1 MSDDKFSHRATDV
14 LGALGY
20 GSCFF
25 VPGGNIMHLLD
36 SARSRMTC
44 VPFVHEVSA
53 AVAAEYF
60 NEVWGTHSAADSGR
74 SYALVTAGPG
84 ITNALTGVAGAYLES
99 RDLLIL
105 GGQVKSAD
113 LSRGEVR
120 QRGIQEIDGLDIAR
134 PVCKVAE
141 RIEAPVSDEQL
152 ATWVSAGVTDRRG
165 PVFLEFCLD
174 AQGAGNP
181 DAALPVEV
189 SSLPSVIVSEDMAAA
204 VPDAVDAIV
213 AELGGARRPV
223 ILVGGGAAPSVA
235 WECADGLTE
244 LGVPVMTTWNGF
256 DRVSDEHP
264 MFAGRPNTWGQRA
277 ANILLAQADLV
288 VVLGSRLGIQQT
300 GFNWQEWGPGR
311 VIQVD
316 VDQAELDKG
325 HPRVDVKL
333 RADANGVLRGLVST
347 ATAAHQDP
355 QWPEFCREVRSLV
368 PLLDPENSHSDAFI
382 SPFELVDQLSDAM
395 SEGEI
400 LIPASSGSGQFVPME
415 VFRAKPGQRVITNKG
430 LASMGY
436 GLAAA
441 IGAALA
447 APGVRTVLVEG
458 DGSFSQNIQE
468 LGTVAVNQP
477 NLKIF
482 LLDNDGYASIRTT
495 QRNYFGGAYLGCD
508 SSTGLGFP
516 RWGALAEAFDI
527 PWVTV
532 GPAGLADPR
541 VRDLFDAPGPA
552 VFVVSV
558 DPEQTYYPKV
568 TSRMTE
574 EGSMQSNPIHFMSPE
589 LPDSIAEQVFRF
601 GPWGS
606 SE

>member
-1 MSDDKFSHRATDV
+1 MSEDKYSHRATDV
-14 LGALGY
+14 LSALGY

-36 SARSRMTC
+36 SARSRMNC

-60 NEVWGTHSAADSGR
+60 NEVWLTHANESGGR

-99 RDLLIL
+99 RDLLVL
-105 GGQVKSAD
+105 GGQVKSSD

-120 QRGIQEIDGLDIAR
+120 QRGIQEINGLDIAR
-134 PVCKVAE
+134 PVCNVAE
-141 RIEAPVSDEQL
+141 RIESPVPDAQL
-152 ATWVSAGVTDRRG
+152 ASWVSAGVTDRRG

-174 AQGAGNP
+174 AQGAAVSGDTGDVDP
-181 DAALPVEV
+181 EPLPLLV
-189 SSLPSVIVSEDMAAA
+189 VSEA
-204 VPDAVDAIV
+204 VSAGVPEAVASISSALAG
-213 AELGGARRPV
+213 AERPV
-223 ILVGGGAAPSVA
+223 ILVGGGVNPVVA
-235 WECADGLTE
+235 WECSESLAS
-244 LGVPVMTTWNGF
+244 LGVPLMTTWNGF

-277 ANILLAQADLV
+277 ANILLAQADLI

-333 RADANGVLRGLVST
+333 RADANGVLRGLVSE
-347 ATAAHQDP
+347 ASASKIDRA
-355 QWPEFCREVRSLV
+355 WPEFCRTVRSLV
-368 PLLDPENSHSDAFI
+368 PLQDPGNSGSSSFL
-382 SPFELVDQLSDAM
+382 SPFALVDQLSDAM
-395 SEGEI
+395 AEGEI

-415 VFRAKPGQRVITNKG
+415 VFRSKPGQRVITNKG

-436 GLAAA
+436 GLAAS
-441 IGAALA
+441 IGASLA
-447 APGVRTVLVEG
+447 APEARTVLVEG

-468 LGTVAVNQP
+468 LGTVAVNAL

-508 SSTGLGFP
+508 SATGLGFP

-527 PWVTV
+527 PWVAV
-532 GPAGLADPR
+532 GPDGLTDPA
-541 VRDLFDAPGPA
+541 VRALFDAPGPA

-574 EGSMQSNPIHFMSPE
+574 DGSMQSNPIHYMSPD
-589 LPDSIAEQVFRF
+589 LPEEIASQVFRY
-601 GPWGS
+601 GPW
-606 SE
+606 EKA